1 MLKSAN
7 FFLIAD
13 LCNIA
18 VRAVIPKVSVQD
30 RVEFKRTVEIYGSVR
45 DKCDAVTYLAEK
57 FFETAV
63 RCTAFT
69 TMQYQHFLQAL
80 KSVYL
85 ISTEE
90 QKLSIVIKWTYA
102 NIGLSKS

>member
-1 MLKSAN
+1 MKSAN

-18 VRAVIPKVSVQD
+18 VRAVIPKD